1 MQVSYPISKLFIKRC
16 FQYKFY
22 LLSFL
27 LITIFTFQSKSQEE
41 FVLPLSTNINYYI
54 KNPFLVPSTNTINT
68 QKTLST
74 SLSLPFFD
82 DFYYAYK
89 QTYPDASKWQD
100 SSVYVN
106 YGYAKYP
113 ISLGVATFDGLNKRG
128 LPYKNIIS
136 STASEDADTLT
147 SQPIN
152 LLSNGSYTYTPADSV
167 ALVFYYQRMGNGDN
181 PESSD
186 SLILDFYKP
195 AQNIWQNRVWS
206 ITGSN
211 IAPVNDSTFTKVH
224 IYITDTAYFHDGFKF
239 RFRNKATP
247 VGSVDHWHLDYIKL
261 DKNLYTTDTIIDDAA
276 FYYMSTP
283 LLKNYSAMPYNHF
296 KPSEMASNIRNCIKN
311 NNKYTTKNVNYQF
324 NIYDG
329 SYNFLYNYNGGSA
342 NVAPGVNTV
351 TVHQK
356 PTFSYTL
363 NPTDTT
369 RYFTKHF
376 INTMPDTWAYN
387 DTIIQCTPLTNYFAY
402 DDGQAELGYY
412 LKFFGT
418 QVAQRYTLNVQDT
431 LRAMD
436 LFFIPVNNININNKN
451 LFRIAVW
458 SSNSGQPGSLI
469 YRDSLM
475 DPKFLDWGYNYLP
488 RYYLTKPLVLSPGT
502 YFFGIQVYPP
512 SSQYTVTIGLD
523 VNYDHSNATY
533 YNSTGTWYPSSVK
546 GSLMMHPVFG
556 DSAKAVS
563 VESLT
568 SHKQY
573 SFTLYP
579 NPLDDSKEL
588 YIQTNYT
595 GKFSIRI
602 LTMLSQVVYSEDNL
616 FENTQL
622 TLPNLSTGVYIV
634 QMISKDGIW
643 NKKIIVR

>member
-1 MQVSYPISKLFIKRC
+1 
-16 FQYKFY
+16 
-22 LLSFL
+22 
-27 LITIFTFQSKSQEE
+27 
-41 FVLPLSTNINYYI
+41 
-54 KNPFLVPSTNTINT
+54 
-68 QKTLST
+68 LST

-152 LLSNGSYTYTPADSV
+152 LLSNGSYTYTPADSI

-195 AQNIWQNRVWS
+195 AQNIWQKRVWS

-311 NNKYTTKNVNYQF
+311 NNKHTTKNVNYQF

-387 DTIIQCTPLTNYFAY
+387 DTIIQCTSLTIYFAY
-402 DDGQAELGYY
+402 DD
-412 LKFFGT
+412 KMFCKIT
-418 QVAQRYTLNVQDT
+418 CC
-431 LRAMD
+431 
-436 LFFIPVNNININNKN
+436 IC
-451 LFRIAVW
+451 RI
-458 SSNSGQPGSLI
+458 
-469 YRDSLM
+469 
-475 DPKFLDWGYNYLP
+475 
-488 RYYLTKPLVLSPGT
+488 
-502 YFFGIQVYPP
+502 
-512 SSQYTVTIGLD
+512 
-523 VNYDHSNATY
+523 
-533 YNSTGTWYPSSVK
+533 
-546 GSLMMHPVFG
+546 
-556 DSAKAVS
+556 
-563 VESLT
+563 
-568 SHKQY
+568 
-573 SFTLYP
+573 
-579 NPLDDSKEL
+579 
-588 YIQTNYT
+588 
-595 GKFSIRI
+595 
-602 LTMLSQVVYSEDNL
+602 
-616 FENTQL
+616 
-622 TLPNLSTGVYIV
+622 
-634 QMISKDGIW
+634 
-643 NKKIIVR
+643 